1 MILVKK
7 SANGCDVMKDF
18 SNVKFKWTFRD
29 YQQAVLDN
37 SQKHLKDKRIHI
49 VAAPGSGKTI
59 LGLELVRRQNAPALV
74 MSPSVTIRQ
83 QWGERFV
90 EAYLPE
96 TENPDEYISYSLT
109 NPKLITSITYQALHA
124 AFTKSVMESE
134 ADEEEFEAE
143 ESQDFSN
150 FDLLSEI
157 KKAGIKTICL
167 DEAHHLKSEWQKA
180 LEKFVALLGD
190 GVTIIALTAT
200 PPYDSTPAEW
210 NRYQTLCGDID
221 EEIFVPQLV
230 MQKTLCPHQ
239 DYIYFSY
246 PTAEESQI
254 LANYKVKASAVT
266 DGIIRSGLLSKALQV
281 SDAAVNEEIL
291 YDNLAGFKSLV
302 CVAKQG
308 NANISK
314 SLEEKVFEGRKAPV
328 YSIS

>member
-1 MILVKK
+1 
-7 SANGCDVMKDF
+7 
-18 SNVKFKWTFRD
+18 
-29 YQQAVLDN
+29 
-37 SQKHLKDKRIHI
+37 
-49 VAAPGSGKTI
+49 
-59 LGLELVRRQNAPALV
+59 

-83 QWGERFV
+83 QWGERFI

-96 TENPDEYISYSLT
+96 TEKPDEYISYSLT

-124 AFTKSVMESE
+124 AFTKSVMEAE
-134 ADEEEFEAE
+134 ADEDELETEET
-143 ESQDFSN
+143 QDFTG
-150 FDLLSEI
+150 FDIFAEI

-180 LEKFVALLGD
+180 LEKFVAMLGD

-200 PPYDSTPAEW
+200 PPYDSAPAEW

-254 LANYKVKASAVT
+254 LANYKAKASAVT
-266 DGIIRSGLLSKALQV
+266 DEIIRSGLLSKALQA
-281 SDAAVNEEIL
+281 SDAAGNEEIL

-328 YSIS
+328 YSIAEAEKAFQFIIDKPDIFAEEISEALKAILSKEALIE

>member
-1 MILVKK
+1 MRSRTLKLNVLSDGREICRLFKKFALKYDEKPKIYDIMILVKK

-37 SQKHLKDKRIHI
+37 SHKHLKDKRIHI

-109 NPKLITSITYQALHA
+109 KPKLITSITYQALHA
-124 AFTKSVMESE
+124 AFTKSVMEAE
-134 ADEEEFEAE
+134 ADEDEFATEET
-143 ESQDFSN
+143 QDFSN
-150 FDLLSEI
+150 FDIFAEI
-157 KKAGIKTICL
+157 KKSGIKTICL

-180 LEKFVALLGD
+180 LEKFVEMLGTD
-190 GVTIIALTAT
+190 VTVISLTAT

-230 MQKTLCPHQ
+230 TQKTLCPHQ

-246 PTAEESQI
+246 PTAEEAQS
-254 LANYKVKASAVT
+254 LANYKAKAAAVT
-266 DGIIRSGLLSKALQV
+266 EKIIASGLLSKALQV
-281 SDAAVNEEIL
+281 SNVAGNEEL
-291 YDNLAGFKSLV
+291 L
-302 CVAKQG
+302 
-308 NANISK
+308 
-314 SLEEKVFEGRKAPV
+314 
-328 YSIS
+328 